1 MTVTI
6 REVAERA
13 GVSTMTV
20 SRVLNESQRVQP
32 ETRRKVEQV
41 IAELGYVPN
50 GLARGLS
57 SQKTGVLALI
67 VPDVANPFFTKMVRG
82 AENVA
87 WHNGYRA
94 ILCNTERDLN
104 REKAYIEDM
113 LAQRVEGLLLAPT
126 SDQSRHHLSLL
137 EQHKVP
143 VVLLD
148 RSIEGVDY
156 DLVQGD
162 NLNGAYRIV
171 QHLIGLG
178 HRRIAM
184 ISGPLDISTSRDRLK
199 GYQQALEVKGIP
211 YEQELIIQT
220 EVDQAGGYQAAK
232 QLLQFKERPSAV
244 FAVNNLAAVGIVQAV
259 RESGLD
265 IPKDLALV
273 CFDDI
278 EFASVICP
286 FLTVMAQPAESFGTL
301 ALQLLLERMA
311 GRATERRQVTL
322 AAELIVRES
331 CGAKL
336 AKN

>member
-1 MTVTI
+1 
-6 REVAERA
+6 
-13 GVSTMTV
+13 MTV

-57 SQKTGVLALI
+57 SQKTGVVALI

-94 ILCNTERDLN
+94 ILCNTEKDLN

-137 EQHKVP
+137 DQHKVP
-143 VVLLD
+143 VVLID

-162 NLNGAYRIV
+162 NLNGAYRLV
-171 QHLIGLG
+171 KHLISLR
-178 HRRIAM
+178 HQRIAM

-199 GYQQALEVKGIP
+199 GYRQALEDAAIP
-211 YEQELIIQT
+211 YAEELIIQT
-220 EVDQAGGYQAAK
+220 NVDQAGGYQAAK
-232 QLLQFKERPSAV
+232 QLLQFKERPNAI
-244 FAVNNLAAVGIVQAV
+244 FAINNLAAVGVVQAV

-265 IPKDLALV
+265 IPKDIALV

-278 EFASVICP
+278 EFASIICP
-286 FLTVMAQPAESFGTL
+286 FLTVMSQPAESFGTL
-301 ALQLLLERMA
+301 ALQLLLEHIA
-311 GRATERRQVTL
+311 GRATERRHVTL

-336 AKN
+336 AEAWT